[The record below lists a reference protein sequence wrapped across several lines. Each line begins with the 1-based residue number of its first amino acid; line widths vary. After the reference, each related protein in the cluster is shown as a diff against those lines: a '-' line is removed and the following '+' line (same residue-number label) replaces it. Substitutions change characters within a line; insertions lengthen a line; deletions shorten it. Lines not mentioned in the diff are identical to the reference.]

1 MKLTA
6 IDAAATRGNQSVSE
20 PVDNEDDEAGHH
32 CVSHCAQV
40 SLTVTDG
47 QCQSV
52 EGCVELTR

>member
-52 EGCVELTR
+52 EGCVD